1 MNLLFTKRIYTELY
15 LFAEKQLEDN
25 PKETEKVLSGVT
37 EMEIQAHIDLL
48 MSELVDLNNEVKAKQ
63 ELVRKP
69 FNIVMF
75 PKSFRIEHPPTL
87 VIHEFRSLI

>member
-1 MNLLFTKRIYTELY
+1 MNLLFTKKIYTELY

-25 PKETEKVLSGVT
+25 PKETEKVRSGVT

-48 MSELVDLNNEVKAKQ
+48 MSELVDLNDEVKAKQ

-69 FNIVMF
+69 FDIVMF
-75 PKSFRIEHPPTL
+75 PKSFRIEHPSTL
-87 VIHEFRSLI
+87 VIHEFRFLI